1 MCQLQGGPMADGLW
15 LPDSSSV
22 EHGSAAAPAGLRD
35 KLVNEHTVGGPL
47 DPRDVRMVLDRATLE
62 QLLAV
67 ACASLAGCAELH
79 RVGLRV
85 RTWQTG
91 EGHRYQTLTLVSS
104 PPRPARTPV
113 G

>member
-1 MCQLQGGPMADGLW
+1 MADGIW

-22 EHGSAAAPAGLRD
+22 EHGAGAAPAGLRD
-35 KLVNEHTVGGPL
+35 DLVGENTIGGPL
-47 DPRDVRMVLDRATLE
+47 DPRDVRMVLDRRSLE
-62 QLLAV
+62 LLLDV
-67 ACASLAGCAELH
+67 ARSSLAGCVELH

-91 EGHRYQTLTLVSS
+91 EGHRYQTMTIVSA

-113 G
+113 D